1 MARQTKTLKKMKS
14 GAQARPAKK
23 QSGTQFY
30 ERRLTQMRDDI
41 LKLVQQKQKAEM
53 PDLEVGDEADAAT
66 QSSERELLFELSDNE
81 RQTLDAVEAALR
93 KIDQGR
99 FGLCESCN
107 KKIARQRL
115 RAMPQARYCI
125 NCQARFERPRA

>member
-1 MARQTKTLKKMKS
+1 MARQTRTLKKTKS
-14 GAQARPAKK
+14 SAQARPAKR

>member
-1 MARQTKTLKKMKS
+1 MARQTKTLKKTKGS
-14 GAQARPAKK
+14 AQARPVKK

-107 KKIARQRL
+107 KKIARPRL

-125 NCQARFERPRA
+125 NCQARFERPRV